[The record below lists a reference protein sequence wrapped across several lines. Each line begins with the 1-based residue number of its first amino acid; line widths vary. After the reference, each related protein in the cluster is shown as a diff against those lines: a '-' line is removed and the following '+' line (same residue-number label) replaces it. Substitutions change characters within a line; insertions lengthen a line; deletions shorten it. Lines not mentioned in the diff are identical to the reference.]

1 MSTTDPRLRGR
12 THPESKCYYSFA
24 NRGDIY
30 TAKVLGITGATS
42 FLEETIVADSPY
54 APGVRFFVSME
65 TPRDQDSEE
74 NLTVTIHG
82 WEQSGSAAISCTAT
96 IRPYAK
102 KGEVYTCI
110 QASSKLFLGISSVAI
125 TGGTSGEK
133 VRIFFL
139 PAASTFHELGFRP
152 KIDYGE
158 GPEYFNVPKG
168 YNVVDHK
175 KRQRATNDITL
186 SDMYQSA
193 SGATNIVTLKGF
205 EALILE
211 QIYDDNRAYCK
222 ELLITSKVA
231 IEDTPLT
238 APDIAGTDPLEVSVT
253 GNFDRFFSH
262 GAPSITTS
270 AGYIV

>member
-1 MSTTDPRLRGR
+1 MVTDPRLKGR
-12 THPESKCYYSFA
+12 THPESKFYYSFD
-24 NRGDIY
+24 NLGDIY
-30 TAKVLGITGATS
+30 TAKILGIIGATS
-42 FLEETIVADSPY
+42 FVEETIAAAVFYS
-54 APGVRFFVSME
+54 PGVKLFVAME
-65 TPRDQDSEE
+65 TPRDQSSDE
-74 NLTVTIHG
+74 NLTVTING
-82 WEQSGSAAISCTAT
+82 WEQSGSAAIACTAT

-102 KGEVYTCI
+102 TGETYTCL
-110 QASSKLFLGISSVAI
+110 QAGSKLFLGISSVSI

-139 PAASTFHELGFRP
+139 PPNATFHALGFNPRA
-152 KIDYGE
+152 DYGE
-158 GPEYFNVPKG
+158 GPTKFNVPKQWT
-168 YNVVDHK
+168 VVDHK

-186 SDMYQSA
+186 TDMYQSA
-193 SGATNIVTLKGF
+193 SGETNIVTLKDF
-205 EALILE
+205 EVLILE

-262 GAPSITTS
+262 GAPSITAS
-270 AGYIV
+270 AGYIA